1 MAKISIGT
9 IQQNIVKE
17 TAIGE
22 VEAALTALDEPVDD
36 GIFHRIGKALGISV
50 G

>member
-22 VEAALTALDEPVDD
+22 VEVALTALDEPARNFRNWRKR
-36 GIFHRIGKALGISV
+36 GQWALYF
-50 G
+50 

>member
-22 VEAALTALDEPVDD
+22 VEAALMALNEPADE
-36 GIFHRIGKALGISV
+36 GIFHRTDKALGISV